1 MTLRSTGHCRRRAG
15 RSRPPDGRRRQVG
28 ALAGRKAPRSNTA
41 CVASLSRLVLLVA
54 AGAAVLVV
62 SAPTLR
68 DSLPDV
74 EELVPE
80 RAQQRSG
87 QSDAQISS
95 AEFAQIRAGLSP
107 RALRDLAGEPASE
120 DSTELEGL
128 RLECLSYGIV
138 GASGIY
144 QFCFAD
150 GKLSSKLRFGK
161 R

>member
-1 MTLRSTGHCRRRAG
+1 
-15 RSRPPDGRRRQVG
+15 
-28 ALAGRKAPRSNTA
+28 
-41 CVASLSRLVLLVA
+41 VASLSRLVLLVA

-68 DSLPDV
+68 GSLPDLD
-74 EELVPE
+74 ELLPAAE
-80 RAQQRSG
+80 RQSG

-128 RLECLSYGIV
+128 RLECFSYGIV

-144 QFCFAD
+144 QFCFAN
-150 GKLSSKLRFGK
+150 GKLASKLRFGK
-161 R
+161 PTAR

>member
-1 MTLRSTGHCRRRAG
+1 M
-15 RSRPPDGRRRQVG
+15 
-28 ALAGRKAPRSNTA
+28 
-41 CVASLSRLVLLVA
+41 ASLLRLLLLAA

-68 DSLPDV
+68 GSLP
-74 EELVPE
+74 ELDELLPAAAE
-80 RAQQRSG
+80 QRSG

-95 AEFAQIRAGLSP
+95 AEFAQIKAGLSP
-107 RALRDLAGEPASE
+107 KALRDLVGEPASE
-120 DSTELEGL
+120 NSTELEGL
-128 RLECLSYGIV
+128 DLECMSYGIV

>member
-1 MTLRSTGHCRRRAG
+1 M
-15 RSRPPDGRRRQVG
+15 V
-28 ALAGRKAPRSNTA
+28 
-41 CVASLSRLVLLVA
+41 SLSRLIVLVA
-54 AGAAVLVV
+54 AVAALLVLT
-62 SAPTLR
+62 APTLR
-68 DSLPDV
+68 GQIGDFRDRLPSL
-74 EELVPE
+74 EEV
-80 RAQQRSG
+80 ASKG
-87 QSDAQISS
+87 QSEAQISS
-95 AEFAQIRAGLSP
+95 AEVAQIRAGLSP

-120 DSTELEGL
+120 ESTELEGL

>member
-1 MTLRSTGHCRRRAG
+1 
-15 RSRPPDGRRRQVG
+15 
-28 ALAGRKAPRSNTA
+28 
-41 CVASLSRLVLLVA
+41 VASLSRLLLLA
-54 AGAAVLVV
+54 AAAAAVLVV
-62 SAPTLR
+62 TAPTLR
-68 DSLPDV
+68 GSLPDLD
-74 EELVPE
+74 ELLP
-80 RAQQRSG
+80 AADWQTG

-150 GKLSSKLRFGK
+150 GKLSSKLRFG
-161 R
+161 RR

>member
-1 MTLRSTGHCRRRAG
+1 
-15 RSRPPDGRRRQVG
+15 
-28 ALAGRKAPRSNTA
+28 LAGRKVPQSNTGS
-41 CVASLSRLVLLVA
+41 VASLSRLLLLA
-54 AGAAVLVV
+54 AVGAAVLVFT
-62 SAPTLR
+62 APTLR
-68 DSLPDV
+68 GSLPDLD
-74 EELVPE
+74 ELL
-80 RAQQRSG
+80 RAAEQRSG

>member
-1 MTLRSTGHCRRRAG
+1 M
-15 RSRPPDGRRRQVG
+15 
-28 ALAGRKAPRSNTA
+28 
-41 CVASLSRLVLLVA
+41 RLVLLVA
-54 AGAAVLVV
+54 AAAAVLVV
-62 SAPTLR
+62 SAPTMR
-68 DSLPDV
+68 DSVPDLEEILPSA
-74 EELVPE
+74 EE
-80 RAQQRSG
+80 RRSG

-107 RALRDLAGEPASE
+107 RALRDLAGEPAAK

-144 QFCFAD
+144 QFCFAN

>member
-1 MTLRSTGHCRRRAG
+1 
-15 RSRPPDGRRRQVG
+15 
-28 ALAGRKAPRSNTA
+28 
-41 CVASLSRLVLLVA
+41 VASLSRLLLFAA

-68 DSLPDV
+68 DSLPDPD
-74 EELVPE
+74 ELLPAAAE
-80 RAQQRSG
+80 QRSG

-144 QFCFAD
+144 QFCFAN
-150 GKLSSKLRFGK
+150 GKLSAKLRFGK

>member
-1 MTLRSTGHCRRRAG
+1 M
-15 RSRPPDGRRRQVG
+15 
-28 ALAGRKAPRSNTA
+28 
-41 CVASLSRLVLLVA
+41 ASLSRLLLLAA

-68 DSLPDV
+68 GSLPDFD
-74 EELVPE
+74 ELLPAAAE
-80 RAQQRSG
+80 QGSG

-150 GKLSSKLRFGK
+150 GKLSSKLRFG
-161 R
+161 RR